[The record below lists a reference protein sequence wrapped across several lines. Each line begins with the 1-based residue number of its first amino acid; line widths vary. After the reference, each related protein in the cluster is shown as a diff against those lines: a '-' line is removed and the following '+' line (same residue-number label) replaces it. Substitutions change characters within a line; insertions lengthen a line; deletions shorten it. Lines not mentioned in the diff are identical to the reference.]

1 VTGVTKGPLK
11 KYAEWD
17 SISLKPDKAS
27 ELLFMNWHETPKR
40 NTKNMP
46 IKVVIA
52 TSSQSKFTKAI
63 QSANPKG
70 KAAGAMSMFQ
80 WEPIE

>member
-17 SISLKPDKAS
+17 SISLKPAKAS
-27 ELLFMNWHETPKR
+27 EILFMDWHEQPKR

-52 TSSQSKFTKAI
+52 TSSQSKFAKAI
-63 QSANPKG
+63 QSASPKG

-80 WEPIE
+80 WEPLQ